1 LLLDLVLP
9 FTKQTWDLE
18 SRRVALSS
26 IGEICQQK
34 TKFFTRAD
42 IEKAF
47 KLPFINK
54 DATLTRVVL
63 TQFLDFL
70 AAAERRSDTGA
81 QIAVGAG
88 ATQGAERLET
98 SFTASD
104 NDHATTHIA
113 RTFLREIVNTALG
126 DSYELAFSATRI
138 LASISRQG
146 LLHPKECGAALV
158 ALSTSTLHAPG
169 GDSGKTSSI
178 AIVAAQEQKNI
189 HLQHETMFEK
199 EYVTAVDMAFDY
211 HCDVLKDSHGA
222 LGTFKPKMQLLFGAL
237 KEGTGKSLKSF
248 ITNVFRRLHFDLP
261 ALNVES
267 DASVDVP
274 RTALYTRF
282 CLENFAFFDYGQVG
296 EVYHVI
302 ATIESIVLK
311 QIGPTVA
318 LAIETEMTEQQTQ
331 EPAIDGAAADGNS
344 TEPVTETASKQA
356 ISDQRLRHL
365 AVASMIL
372 HMMWETRSFLRK
384 AYNLQGKITASD
396 MKSKAIRNNLVKS
409 EALWDQIASIIAAI
423 DSQATMRKECYEFA
437 EIINVDREHAVADD
451 EADAKEQLARA
462 AAGYEVTAAGYE
474 TPDEGP
480 RGESAM
486 PTSGRGRKR
495 KSSAG
500 IGNTPKKARGRPAGS
515 RNKKRNSRTPDE
527 DSD

>member
-1 LLLDLVLP
+1 
-9 FTKQTWDLE
+9 
-18 SRRVALSS
+18 
-26 IGEICQQK
+26 
-34 TKFFTRAD
+34 
-42 IEKAF
+42 
-47 KLPFINK
+47 
-54 DATLTRVVL
+54 
-63 TQFLDFL
+63 
-70 AAAERRSDTGA
+70 
-81 QIAVGAG
+81 
-88 ATQGAERLET
+88 
-98 SFTASD
+98 
-104 NDHATTHIA
+104 
-113 RTFLREIVNTALG
+113 
-126 DSYELAFSATRI
+126 
-138 LASISRQG
+138 
-146 LLHPKECGAALV
+146 
-158 ALSTSTLHAPG
+158 
-169 GDSGKTSSI
+169 
-178 AIVAAQEQKNI
+178 
-189 HLQHETMFEK
+189 
-199 EYVTAVDMAFDY
+199 MAFDY